1 MILATHGDVVRIP
14 AMDSAYVVL
23 SSTKESCQQEGC
35 FAAILIA
42 SQGFAY
48 VSPGFAVDARTV
60 VSSYQ
65 GFEGFNPFYFVSDVT
80 FDLRKAVAFTIST
93 NVTEAV
99 VSYTNQAVSSP
110 EPDFWTR
117 LGGDDWGS
125 VPLYLVGMS
134 KRASYRTCN

>member
-1 MILATHGDVVRIP
+1 MLLAKHGDVLRIS
-14 AMDSAYVVL
+14 AMDGAYVVL
-23 SSTKESCQQEGC
+23 SSTKANCRQDGC
-35 FAAILIA
+35 SAAVLIA

-48 VSPGFAVDARTV
+48 VSPDFAVDARAV

-65 GFEGFNPFYFVSDVT
+65 GFEGFNPFYFVSDVY
-80 FDLRKAVAFTIST
+80 FDLSKAVAFTVST
-93 NVTEAV
+93 NVTEAN
-99 VSYTNQAVSSP
+99 VSYTNQDVSSP

-134 KRASYRTCN
+134 KRAAYKTCN